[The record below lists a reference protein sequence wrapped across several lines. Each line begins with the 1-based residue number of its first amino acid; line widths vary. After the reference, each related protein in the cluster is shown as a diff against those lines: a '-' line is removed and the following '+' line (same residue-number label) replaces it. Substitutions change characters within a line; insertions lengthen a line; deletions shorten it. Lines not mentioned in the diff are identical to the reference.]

1 MFHLSSSVG
10 RDVLGIPMISRHLF
24 GIDCNSSARYF
35 GKPPHNEEAY
45 SRSGRILVQY
55 IVMPISVGR
64 FAFLHSPQKC
74 NHLAGFLYS
83 LFNMVIPTQVVN
95 VRSGGGGLSTF
106 PCVKFKQA
114 AYLEL
119 NLFERYFSHVCWFVS
134 AVYSIHFS

>member
-1 MFHLSSSVG
+1 MFHLSPSVG

-35 GKPPHNEEAY
+35 GKPPHNGEAY

-64 FAFLHSPQKC
+64 FAFLHS
-74 NHLAGFLYS
+74 LFTIYS

-106 PCVKFKQA
+106 PCVKIKQA